1 MSLAALPLQQHVPTA
16 SPLAYGCMGLGG
28 RWDHAP
34 WTDSDVD
41 HAQAAVE
48 AALDIGIT
56 LFDHA
61 DIYTFGKAESVFGA
75 LFRRQPSL
83 RERIV
88 LQSKCGI
95 RFATD
100 SHPKCYDLSGGYIVE
115 AVEASLRRLGTERLD
130 ILLLHRPDPLMA
142 PDEIAEAFQRLR
154 TQGKVGHLGVS
165 NMNAGQMA
173 WLGRALDQPLVANQ
187 LELGLGHL
195 EPIDAGTCF
204 NDPQAATRPGA
215 LAWAGTMEHCQQ
227 HGIQIQAWSS
237 LARGRF
243 SGDTAQ
249 TSADEPARAL
259 VHQLARHH
267 GVSAEGIVL
276 AWLMKHPARIQP
288 VIGTSNPDRIRACG
302 DAMRVTLNR
311 GEWYSLYETAR
322 GVPLP

>member
-1 MSLAALPLQQHVPTA
+1 MRHALPLQQHVPTA

-28 RWDHAP
+28 HWDHNP
-34 WTDSDVD
+34 WTEADVD
-41 HAQAAVE
+41 HAQAATE
-48 AALDIGIT
+48 AALEIGVT

-75 LFRRQPSL
+75 LFRRMPSL
-83 RERIV
+83 RDRIV

-95 RFATD
+95 RFAD
-100 SHPKCYDLSGGYIVE
+100 DEGGKRYDLSGGYIVQ
-115 AVEASLRRLGTERLD
+115 AVEASLRRLGTEKLD
-130 ILLLHRPDPLMA
+130 ILLLHRPDPLMQ

-154 TQGKVGHLGVS
+154 AAGKVSHLGVS

-173 WLGRALDQPLVANQ
+173 WLGRALDQPLVVNQ

-204 NDPQAATRPGA
+204 NDRQAGARPGA
-215 LAWAGTMEHCQQ
+215 LAWADTLEHCQQ
-227 HGIQIQAWSS
+227 HGIQLQAWAA

-249 TSADEPARAL
+249 DPADEAGRAL
-259 VHQLARHH
+259 VHQLAQKH
-267 GVSAEGIVL
+267 GVSTEGILL

-288 VIGTSNPDRIRACG
+288 VIGSANPARIRACG
-302 DAMRVTLNR
+302 DALRVTLSR
-311 GEWYSLYETAR
+311 PEWYALYEAAR
-322 GVPLP
+322 GAALP